1 MAKMKYYSSKMIS
14 ALPMKSYV
22 KNYPEVDTYLQGNY
36 GDTMA
41 DIDAQMSADTSQRRK
56 GAQKKVVKY

>member
-1 MAKMKYYSSKMIS
+1 MAKKKYFSSKMVS
-14 ALPMKSYV
+14 SLPMKSYT
-22 KNYPEVDTYLQGNY
+22 KDYPVVDTYLQGDY

-41 DIDAQMSADTSQRRK
+41 DIDAQMMADAGKRRK